1 MSALPHSLF
10 HDLTDVEVREH
21 EPMSR
26 HTSFAIGGPADL
38 YAIPRSLQGLRHLL
52 VACGQ
57 SGLPHTIIG
66 NGSNLLVRDGGL
78 RGVVIQIADNLSAV
92 RRDGCHVIAQSGA
105 SLAKLCMFA
114 ADEGLSGL
122 SFASG
127 IPGTV
132 GGAVYMNAGA
142 HGGDI
147 GEVVHQVLAYDF
159 QGRETILQHADLDF
173 SYRHSALHDQS
184 LVVAEVTFD
193 LCAGEKVELHSQM
206 CEIVAKRCEKQPVNV
221 PSAGSVFKRPP
232 GDYAGRLIESV
243 GGKGLRVGDAQI
255 STKHAGFIVNL
266 GQATAADVLEL
277 IRQIKDRVHAE
288 HGVWLET
295 EIRVIGED

>member
-1 MSALPHSLF
+1 MSALPLSAF
-10 HDLTDVEVREH
+10 HDLKDVEVLEH

-26 HTSFAIGGPADL
+26 HTSFAIGGPADI
-38 YAIPRSLQGLRHLL
+38 YAIPHSLQGLRDLL

-57 SGLPHTIIG
+57 SGLPHSLIG
-66 NGSNLLVRDGGL
+66 NGSNVLVRDGGI
-78 RGVVIQIADNLSAV
+78 RGVVIQLATNLSAV
-92 RRDGCHVIAQSGA
+92 RRDGCRIIAESGA

-114 ADEGLSGL
+114 ADQGLSGL

-142 HGGDI
+142 HGGEI
-147 GEVVHQVLAYDF
+147 GQLVHQVRAYDF
-159 QGRETILQHADLDF
+159 AGHEKILSHAELDF
-173 SYRHSALHDQS
+173 SYRHTRLQDEP

-193 LCAGEKVELHSQM
+193 LCAGDSAELHALM

-232 GDYAGRLIESV
+232 GDYAGRLIES
-243 GGKGLRVGDAQI
+243 GPTDKIFSAPDIAATEDYI
-255 STKHAGFIVNL
+255 SGRF
-266 GQATAADVLEL
+266 G
-277 IRQIKDRVHAE
+277 
-288 HGVWLET
+288 
-295 EIRVIGED
+295 

>member
-10 HDLTDVEVREH
+10 HGLHDVEVREH

-38 YAIPRSLQGLRHLL
+38 YAIPRSLQGLRDLL

-57 SGLPHTIIG
+57 SGLPHCIIG
-66 NGSNLLVRDGGL
+66 NGSNLLVRDGGI
-78 RGVVIQIADNLSAV
+78 RGVVIQIAGNLSAV
-92 RRDGCHVIAQSGA
+92 RREGCRIIAQSGA

-114 ADEGLSGL
+114 ADQGLSGL

-132 GGAVYMNAGA
+132 GGAVFMNAGA

-147 GEVVHQVLAYDF
+147 GELVHEVRAYNLQGAETVLA
-159 QGRETILQHADLDF
+159 HSDLDF
-173 SYRHSALHDQS
+173 SYRHSALQDRS
-184 LVVAEVTFD
+184 LIVAEVTFD
-193 LCAGEKVELHSQM
+193 LCAGDTADLHAQM
-206 CEIVAKRCEKQPVNV
+206 CDIVEKRCEKQPINV

-266 GQATAADVLEL
+266 GEATAADVLEL
-277 IRQIKDRVHAE
+277 INQIKTRVHAE